1 MIKPAIGLIELNSIA
16 RGIITCDA
24 LIKKAPVK
32 VISAMPICPGKYIIL
47 FTGDE
52 ASVAESLEEG
62 ESVADEYQVDRL
74 YLPNVH
80 PQVIPA
86 VSSLTEVTMLNALGI
101 IETFSVASAIVAA
114 DVAVK
119 AAAIDLIEVR
129 LARGLAGKSFVVLTG
144 EIADVEAA
152 MQAGC
157 ASAAQEGLL
166 VSQTTIPAPHQDLSQ
181 IIL

>member
-1 MIKPAIGLIELNSIA
+1 MKPAIGLIELNSIA
-16 RGIITCDA
+16 RGIITCDS

-52 ASVAESLEEG
+52 ESVRESLEEG
-62 ESVADEYQVDRL
+62 ESVADEYRVDRL

-80 PQVIPA
+80 PQVLPA
-86 VSSLTEVTMLNALGI
+86 VSSLTEVTEIDALGI

-114 DVAVK
+114 DTAVK
-119 AAAIDLIEVR
+119 TAQIELIEVR

-144 EIADVEAA
+144 DIADVEAA
-152 MQAGC
+152 MEAGC
-157 ASAAQEGLL
+157 DKTIQEGLL
-166 VSQTTIPAPHQDLSQ
+166 VSHTIIPAPHEDLTQ

>member
-1 MIKPAIGLIELNSIA
+1 MKPAIGLIELNSIA

-24 LIKKAPVK
+24 LLKKAPVK
-32 VISAMPICPGKYIIL
+32 VISAMPICPGKYMIL

-52 ASVAESLEEG
+52 ASVTESLEEG
-62 ESVADEYQVDRL
+62 EQVAGEFQVDRL

-80 PQVIPA
+80 PQVLPA
-86 VSSLTEVTMLNALGI
+86 ISSLTEVTDINAVGA
-101 IETFSVASAIVAA
+101 IETFSVASSIVAA

-119 AAAIDLIEVR
+119 AAEIDLIEVR

-144 EIADVEAA
+144 DVADVEAA
-152 MQAGC
+152 MEAGC
-157 ASAAQEGLL
+157 GHVAQEGLL
-166 VSQTTIPAPHQDLSQ
+166 VSQTIIRAPHKDLSQ

>member
-1 MIKPAIGLIELNSIA
+1 MKPAIGLIELNSIA
-16 RGIITCDA
+16 RGIIACDA

-32 VISAMPICPGKYIIL
+32 VISAMPICPGKYMIL

-52 ASVAESLEEG
+52 ASVEESLEEG

-86 VSSLTEVTMLNALGI
+86 VSSLTEVTTLDALGI

-114 DVAVK
+114 DAAVK
-119 AAAIDLIEVR
+119 AAGIDLVEVR
-129 LARGLAGKSFVVLTG
+129 LAKGLAGKSFVTLTG
-144 EIADVEAA
+144 DLADVEAA
-152 MQAGC
+152 MKAGC
-157 ASAAQEGLL
+157 DKAAQEGLL
-166 VSQTTIPAPHQDLSQ
+166 VTQTTIPAPHVDLSQ
-181 IIL
+181 FIL

>member
-1 MIKPAIGLIELNSIA
+1 MMQPAIGLIELNSIA

-32 VISAMPICPGKYIIL
+32 VISAMPICPGKYMVL

-52 ASVAESLEEG
+52 ASVEESLKEG
-62 ESVADEYQVDRL
+62 ESVASEYQVDRL

-86 VSSLTEVTMLNALGI
+86 VSSLTEITALDALGI

-119 AAAIDLIEVR
+119 AANISLIEIR
-129 LARGLAGKSFVVLTG
+129 LAKGLAGKSFVILTIG
-144 EIADVEAA
+144 STDNK
-152 MQAGC
+152 
-157 ASAAQEGLL
+157 
-166 VSQTTIPAPHQDLSQ
+166 
-181 IIL
+181 